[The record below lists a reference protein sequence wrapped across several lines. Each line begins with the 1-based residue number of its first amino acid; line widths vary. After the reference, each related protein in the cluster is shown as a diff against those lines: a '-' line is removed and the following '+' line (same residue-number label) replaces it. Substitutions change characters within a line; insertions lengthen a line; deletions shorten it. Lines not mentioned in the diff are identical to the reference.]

1 MLPLE
6 QGSISSVTEFSAHL
20 LVILCFVHKEFIFP
34 AQSNTIITV
43 CSLHPNSLLCS
54 QHPARKP
61 AAGWAGRDAFTA
73 PCWDSGQW
81 KFHFSVNPH
90 IPSGQGGSCWA
101 PALLGRVG
109 LDYFS
114 RAGWFSACATG
125 FLHFWQAQVS
135 QRLSNSLCAP
145 CKTLPCCPERGL
157 KPGTRGATPNPESKD
172 IYLRPRVKHQLIT
185 QCFCNL
191 FLDINAWV

>member
-61 AAGWAGRDAFTA
+61 AAGCRGRCIYCTLLGFWAVEIPFFSQSSHPIRSGRLLLSSCFA
-73 PCWDSGQW
+73 
-81 KFHFSVNPH
+81 
-90 IPSGQGGSCWA
+90 GQGGTGLFQQGWMVLCLCHRLFAFLAGPGEPVTFQFSLC
-101 PALLGRVG
+101 PVQNSALLP
-109 LDYFS
+109 
-114 RAGWFSACATG
+114 WP
-125 FLHFWQAQVS
+125 W
-135 QRLSNSLCAP
+135 
-145 CKTLPCCPERGL
+145 L
-157 KPGTRGATPNPESKD
+157 KARNTRGATPNPESKD

>member
-1 MLPLE
+1 ML
-6 QGSISSVTEFSAHL
+6 ISWLSCALSTRSLFFQHSLTQLLQFAHYIQIPCCAL
-20 LVILCFVHKEFIFP
+20 K
-34 AQSNTIITV
+34 
-43 CSLHPNSLLCS
+43 SLQENL
-54 QHPARKP
+54 QQ
-61 AAGWAGRDAFTA
+61 AAGGDAFTA
-73 PCWDSGQW
+73 PCWGSGQW